1 MDNSQNSH
9 ANKHL
14 IIIWYSR
21 TGTSQT
27 LAEAAFAAASQHQG
41 LQAHLVNAIEVQP
54 DDMMAA
60 DGYIFICPENL
71 AAIAGGMKE
80 FFDRCYY
87 PLLQHIEGRPYAA
100 LIAAGSDGENALK
113 QLERIAT
120 GWRLKKVMENIIIR
134 TDAQTKEAILAQK
147 TLRQDQLD
155 HAATIGSTLAAGLVM
170 GIF

>member
-9 ANKHL
+9 ANKRL
-14 IIIWYSR
+14 MIIWYSR
-21 TGTSQT
+21 TGASKA
-27 LAEAAFAAASQHQG
+27 LAEAAFAAASKHDD
-41 LQAHLVNAIEVQP
+41 LQAHLVNAVEAQP

-134 TDAQTKEAILAQK
+134 TDAQTKEAILAYK

-155 HAATIGSTLAAGLVM
+155 HATTIGSTLAAGLVM